1 MKKINLNYKNLIS
14 ALILQ
19 FFFFQIVGMSAS
31 FVALY
36 VPFILKV
43 KMYFNS
49 FFGMF
54 SFSVGDVFY
63 LILSIL
69 LLYWLVKIIIF
80 LVRKKRKFAQ
90 PFVENILLVIN
101 ILYFFF
107 MLSFGLL
114 YNSGQF
120 PDYSQKEKVSTAQF
134 KTVAS
139 YLLKECIALREK
151 VSTDKSGNFVVNQ
164 SDMVQ
169 RLYLEQSSFYNTPMQ
184 KPNLKT
190 SLFSPLMR
198 KLGVQ
203 GYYNPFTN
211 EAQVVSGL
219 TPTALPFTLAHEM
232 GHQQGVAPENEASFY
247 SFFMGETSPNA
258 DYQYSVKYRALF
270 HVLRDIYPKDSVFTK
285 NILNNFSAGMKKD
298 YERDKKYSEEVSMV
312 GSHLFSL
319 ANNTFLKANRQDG
332 VVAYDYLA
340 GMVASFYKKN
350 YPSIFE
356 NQ

>member
-19 FFFFQIVGMSAS
+19 FFFFQIIGMSKS
-31 FVALY
+31 FIALY
-36 VPFILKV
+36 APFTLKI
-43 KMYFNS
+43 KQYINS

-54 SFSVGDVFY
+54 PFSVGDVFY

-69 LLYWLVKIIIF
+69 LLYLIIRIIIF
-80 LVRKKRKFAQ
+80 LIKKKRSLAR
-90 PFVENILLVIN
+90 PFVEKILLIIN
-101 ILYFFF
+101 ILYFLF
-107 MLSFGLL
+107 MFSFGLL
-114 YNSGQF
+114 YHSVQF
-120 PDYSQKEKVSTAQF
+120 SNYAQREKISTPDF
-134 KTVAS
+134 KAVAN

-151 VSTDKSGNFVVNQ
+151 VSVDKSGNFAVKQ
-164 SDMVQ
+164 EPMIR
-169 RLYLEQSSFYNTPMQ
+169 RLYQEQSVFYDAPLQ
-184 KPNLKT
+184 KNNLKT
-190 SLFSPLMR
+190 SLFSPIMK

-247 SFFMGETSPNA
+247 SFLMGETSPNT

-270 HVLRDIYPKDSVFTK
+270 HVLRNIYPKDSVFTK
-285 NILNNFSAGMKKD
+285 NILNNFSSDMKKD
-298 YERDKKYSEEVSMV
+298 YERDKKYSEEVSGA
-312 GSHLFSL
+312 GSQLFSL
-319 ANNTFLKANRQDG
+319 ANNAFLKANRQDG
-332 VVAYDYLA
+332 IIAYDYLA
-340 GMVASFYKKN
+340 GMVVTFYKKN

-356 NQ
+356 KQ